1 VTGVENIWKAVQE
14 GRAYKLLVEKDFSI
28 PGYLPKDDDYNLHI
42 FPFKQPNHL
51 VPDVVNRLIEMVL
64 AKNGEVIMIEND
76 VLQDHKRM
84 ALFTRY

>member
-28 PGYLPKDDDYNLHI
+28 PHDDYNLHI